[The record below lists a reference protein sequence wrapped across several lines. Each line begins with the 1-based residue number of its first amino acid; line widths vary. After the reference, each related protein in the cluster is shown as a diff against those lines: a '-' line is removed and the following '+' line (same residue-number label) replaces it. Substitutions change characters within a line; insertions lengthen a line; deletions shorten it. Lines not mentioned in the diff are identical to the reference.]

1 MKFRKDFVT
10 NSSSS
15 SFIVGY
21 SDDADEELKSIF
33 NIILDASGNDTCEA
47 IDITEGVKSINIK
60 SPELNDDDD
69 DYITVGRIDLCY
81 DKDRFKKMQNFI
93 NKQNG
98 KIFYKDIDQSDY
110 ATLEIVQETF
120 NGKRK
125 DTKMFMDGY

>member
-33 NIILDASGNDTCEA
+33 NIILDAKGNDTCEA
-47 IDITEGVKSINIK
+47 IDITEGVKNVNIK
-60 SPELNDDDD
+60 SPNLNDDDE
-69 DYITVGRIDLCY
+69 DYISVGELDLYY

-93 NKQNG
+93 NKKNG
-98 KIFYKDIDQSDY
+98 KIFYKDVDQSDY
-110 ATLEIVQETF
+110 ATLEILNETF
-120 NGKRK
+120 NKKRS